1 MAVLALHPH
10 VANLNAM
17 MLFQRRRNVVTSP
30 PAHLAAQITIDRFVF
45 LLGFVHLQGRIIHA
59 PSLVKSVRFSAGTT
73 SHDTSLRRDHFDLR
87 IDLGDGFEMVK
98 PSLLLTY
105 SDGRQAVFEN
115 IGQEECHA
123 GLGHRLFPIFLHKV
137 AAMSSGNFL
146 EIGSRARSGI
156 SRRQHIPASWEYTGF
171 DIKAG
176 ENVDV
181 VGDAHELST
190 MLPHNHYHA
199 VMALSVFEHLLMPWK
214 VALEMNKVM
223 APGGFA
229 FIFTH
234 QSFPL
239 HDEPWDYLRFSQ
251 TSWQAFFNEKTGFR
265 ILEAGV
271 AEPVYLVGQRW
282 NPGVNHRLLPG
293 MTVSSVLIEKISDT
307 TLTWDVSSI
316 VDTQYP
322 V

>member
-1 MAVLALHPH
+1 
-10 VANLNAM
+10 
-17 MLFQRRRNVVTSP
+17 MLFRRKSP
-30 PAHLAAQITIDRFVF
+30 PVKLAPVKAAQIAIDRFVF
-45 LLGFVHLQGRIIHA
+45 LLGFVHLQGRVVFTPSPIKYVQFNAAGKSHA
-59 PSLVKSVRFSAGTT
+59 VSL
-73 SHDTSLRRDHFDLR
+73 DRDHFDLR
-87 IDLGDGFEMVK
+87 VDLGDGFEMEQ

-105 SDGRQAVFEN
+105 TDGTQTVFEN
-115 IGQEECHA
+115 IGQEESHA

-137 AAMSSGNFL
+137 AAMPSGNFL

-156 SRRQHIPASWEYTGF
+156 TRRDHIPASWEYTGF

-181 VGDAHELST
+181 VGDAHVLST
-190 MLPHNHYHA
+190 LLPHNHYHA
-199 VMALSVFEHLLMPWK
+199 VMSVSVFEHLLMPWK

-223 APGGFA
+223 AQGGFA

-265 ILEAGV
+265 VLEAGV
-271 AEPVYLVGQRW
+271 AEPVYLVAQRW

-293 MTVSSVLIEKISDT
+293 MTVSSVLVEKISDT
-307 TLTWDVSSI
+307 TLTWDVNSI
-316 VDTQYP
+316 VGTQYP